1 VLVFLA
7 ETRGGKL
14 AILAAAGGRD
24 ARTRRGCEMLY
35 SYRHFD
41 RQTPAGDNITDGGL
55 TFLSLSSAK
64 LQQRDTSHAAW
75 DFGLRV
81 LMQLI

>member
-1 VLVFLA
+1 
-7 ETRGGKL
+7 
-14 AILAAAGGRD
+14 
-24 ARTRRGCEMLY
+24 MLY